1 MPKFEFR
8 HRLGYFLLAAF
19 AFMIGLYP
27 LRFIGLPVENGL
39 LGDKP
44 QHLLN
49 TLFYVP
55 AFYLHI
61 SLGGIALLAGFTQ
74 FFPQLRRKQPRLHRS
89 LGKLYV
95 LAVMISG
102 LSGLLIAFFAK
113 GGYISAL
120 GFGSLAV
127 LWIYTTIKAYMAIR
141 KHELPSHQRW
151 MIRSYALCFAA
162 VTLRIYLPLTVMVA
176 GMEFITAYRMI
187 AWLCWVPNLIAAEYL
202 IIGSYRF
209 VLQKGKGRSAS

>member
-1 MPKFEFR
+1 MRKLEFR
-8 HRLGYFLLAAF
+8 HRLGYFFLAAF
-19 AFMIGLYP
+19 AIMIGLYP

-49 TLFYVP
+49 TLFYLP

-74 FFPQLRRKQPRLHRS
+74 FFPQLRKKWPGIHRN

-102 LSGLLIAFFAK
+102 FSGLLIAFFAT

-127 LWIYTTIKAYMAIR
+127 LWIYTTLKAYMAIR
-141 KHELPSHQRW
+141 KHELPAHQRW

-187 AWLCWVPNLIAAEYL
+187 AWLCWVPNLLAAEYL
-202 IIGSYRF
+202 IIGSYSPA
-209 VLQKGKGRSAS
+209 VQKGKGRSMS